1 VLLDGGV
8 LVPVTGKILLEILN
22 KHVAVKHL
30 AVNGDRKYTVT
41 YTPATIDQRT
51 VSMLLTGKDPR
62 SGEEIK
68 GGPLANGVPK
78 A

>member
-1 VLLDGGV
+1 V
-8 LVPVTGKILLEILN
+8 LVPVAGKVLSEILSR
-22 KHVAVKHL
+22 HVAVKHL
-30 AVNGDRKYTVT
+30 IVNGDRKWTVT

-68 GGPLANGVPK
+68 GGPLAGRVPK